1 MFRWVTS
8 LLTVVV
14 LSLAY
19 IYFSNKT
26 PIPEKDLSSIVQEK
40 PQRTIAIKQKI
51 CLNMIVK
58 NESKV
63 IKRCLDSIMPL
74 IDYWIIVDTGSDDG
88 TQQIIKNY
96 LKNIPG
102 ELHER
107 PWKNFAH
114 NRNEALKLA
123 QSHAQD
129 ENDYIL
135 FMDADDIL
143 QIDHDLRS
151 LVLTK
156 DLYNMWRGTRDFTY
170 IKPQLVRANLPWKW
184 VGVTHEYLGCDQ
196 FYQEETLEKIKYIT
210 IGDGASSHDTKKF
223 YKNIELLEAGL
234 KEEPG
239 NHRYVFYLAESY
251 RDAGERG
258 KSLEWYQKVVD
269 MKGWDEEVFWSK
281 LQIALHLRH
290 MGLPASV
297 VIKAHK
303 DAHSFRPHRVEPVY
317 YLTEMYN
324 ELGQHEKAYEVIK
337 ARQQIP
343 KPAQKD
349 ALFNVDWMEEYGL
362 LFQFSIC
369 AFYTGHY
376 QESLEACDK
385 LLSIK
390 SLPPGIRE
398 RTEANRTFPLE
409 TLREKLS
416 SQVEDKPSKR
426 FLFF

>member
-1 MFRWVTS
+1 MIRWVVS
-8 LLTVVV
+8 VLTVAAA
-14 LSLAY
+14 LSY
-19 IYFSNKT
+19 FYFSDKA
-26 PIPEKDLSSIVQEK
+26 PEKDLSSVVQEQ
-40 PQRTIAIKQKI
+40 PRHRIALNKKI

-63 IKRCLDSIMPL
+63 IKRCLDSVMPL
-74 IDYWIIVDTGSDDG
+74 IDYWVIVDTGSDDG
-88 TQQIIKNY
+88 TQKIIKNH
-96 LKNIPG
+96 LKGIPG

-123 QSHAQD
+123 QAHT
-129 ENDYIL
+129 ETDYIL

-143 QIDHDLRS
+143 QIENDVHS
-151 LVLTK
+151 LDLTK
-156 DLYNMWRGTRDFTY
+156 DLYNMWRGTNKFTY
-170 IKPQLVRANLPWKW
+170 TKPQIVKANLPWKW
-184 VGVTHEYLGCDQ
+184 IGVTHEYLGCDQ
-196 FYQEETLEKIKYIT
+196 YYQEEILEKIRYIT
-210 IGDGASSHDTKKF
+210 ISDGASSQDSRKF

-258 KSLEWYQKVVD
+258 KALEWYQKAVE
-269 MKGWDEEVFWSK
+269 MKGWAEEVFWSK
-281 LQIALHLRH
+281 LQIALHLRY

-297 VIKAHK
+297 VIKGFK

-317 YLTEMYN
+317 YLAEMYN
-324 ELGQHEKAYEVIK
+324 ELRRYEKAYAIIK
-337 ARQQIP
+337 ARQEIP

-349 ALFNVDWMEEYGL
+349 WLFNEDWMEQYGL

-369 AFYTGHY
+369 AFYTGNY
-376 QESLEACDK
+376 QESLDACDK
-385 LLSIK
+385 LLSMKTI
-390 SLPPGIRE
+390 PPYIRSQ
-398 RTEANRTFPLE
+398 TEINRRFPL
-409 TLREKLS
+409 EKLS
-416 SQVEDKPSKR
+416 SQAEEKPSKK

>member
-1 MFRWVTS
+1 MFRWVIS

-14 LSLAY
+14 LSLS
-19 IYFSNKT
+19 YFFFSKT
-26 PIPEKDLSSIVQEK
+26 SVPEKELSAIVQER
-40 PQRTIAIKQKI
+40 PQRTIALKQKI

-63 IKRCLDSIMPL
+63 IKRCLDSIIPL
-74 IDYWIIVDTGSDDG
+74 IDYWVIVDTGSDDE
-88 TQQIIKNY
+88 TREIIKNH
-96 LKNIPG
+96 LKDIPG

-123 QSHAQD
+123 QAYARD

-151 LVLTK
+151 LALTK
-156 DLYNMWRGTRDFTY
+156 DLYNMWRGTKDFTY
-170 IKPQLVRANLPWKW
+170 TKPQLVRANLPWKW

-196 FYQEETLEKIKYIT
+196 YYQEETLEKIKYIT
-210 IGDGASSHDTKKF
+210 LGDGASSRDTKKF
-223 YKNIELLEAGL
+223 YKNVELLEAGL

-258 KSLEWYQKVVD
+258 KALEWYQKAVD

-281 LQIALHLRH
+281 LQIALHLRY
-290 MGLPASV
+290 MGLTPSV
-297 VIKAHK
+297 VIKAYK
-303 DAHSFRPHRVEPVY
+303 DAHNFRPHRVEPVY
-317 YLTEMYN
+317 YLAEMYN
-324 ELGQHEKAYEVIK
+324 ELGQHEKAYNVIK
-337 ARQQIP
+337 ARQKIR
-343 KPAQKD
+343 KPAKKD
-349 ALFNVDWMEEYGL
+349 SLFNVDWMEEYGL

-369 AFYTGHY
+369 AFYAGHY

-390 SLPPGIRE
+390 SLPPGIR
-398 RTEANRTFPLE
+398 RQTEANRTFPLE
-409 TLREKLS
+409 KLS
-416 SQVEDKPSKR
+416 SLKEEEEKPAKK